1 MPTSRATRVT
11 SSAKDDRRATI
22 ALIVRLSSRISPW
35 ASTVIV
41 CDRSPSAT
49 AVVTCAMSR
58 TWEVRLA
65 AMPLTESVR
74 SFHVPATPGTSAWPP
89 RTPSVPTSRATP
101 VTCSANRRSVSVMA
115 LIVSASAATS
125 PLASTVTLRVRSPSA
140 TAVVASAI
148 WRTWS
153 VRLAAMTF
161 TESVRSFHVP
171 ATPGTSAWPPSRPS
185 VPTSRATPVTCSAK
199 SRSVSVIEFIVSA
212 SAATSPLASTVTFCV
227 RSPPATARVTCA
239 IWRTWSVRFEAMTF
253 TESVRSR
260 HVPLTSATSACPPSS
275 PSVPTS
281 RATRVTSSAKAD
293 RRSTIALIVRLSWRT
308 SPRASTVICC
318 VRSPSATAV
327 VTCAIWRTCS
337 VRFDAIPLTESVRSF
352 QVPLTPLTCAWPP
365 SRPSVPTSRATR
377 VTSSANDE
385 SCSTI
390 VLTVV
395 PMRANSPL
403 TGWPSMVRAMV
414 RLRSP
419 RATASMTRATSVVG
433 RARSSM
439 SELTDSMLSAHVP

>member
-1 MPTSRATRVT
+1 
-11 SSAKDDRRATI
+11 
-22 ALIVRLSSRISPW
+22 
-35 ASTVIV
+35 
-41 CDRSPSAT
+41 
-49 AVVTCAMSR
+49 
-58 TWEVRLA
+58 
-65 AMPLTESVR
+65 
-74 SFHVPATPGTSAWPP
+74 
-89 RTPSVPTSRATP
+89 
-101 VTCSANRRSVSVMA
+101 MA

-227 RSPPATARVTCA
+227 RSPPATARVTWA

-281 RATRVTSSAKAD
+281 RATRVTSSAKAE

-365 SRPSVPTSRATR
+365 RRPSVPTSRATR

-419 RATASMTRATSVVG
+419 RATASMTRADLRRGAREVVDERVDG
-433 RARSSM
+433 LDALRPRAVEAGERRALGHPALASDDPADPR
-439 SELTDSMLSAHVP
+439 ELLRHPGVAVDELVHARLQVAHDVVAAGGQPRGEVPVASRGERLEDLLERLLVAG